1 MNKQDYISK
10 KDIMRMYDCESDK
23 ALRILKLMY
32 NIKYAFKVGK
42 QYYTTAEYNAKFFQ
56 LYKCKNVII

>member
-42 QYYTTAEYNAKFFQ
+42 QYYTTTEYNAKFFE
-56 LYKCKNVII
+56 LYKGKNVII

>member
-42 QYYTTAEYNAKFFQ
+42 QYYTTAEYNAKFF
-56 LYKCKNVII
+56 

>member
-1 MNKQDYISK
+1 
-10 KDIMRMYDCESDK
+10 MRMYDCESDK

-42 QYYTTAEYNAKFFQ
+42 QYYTTAEYNAKFFE
-56 LYKCKNVII
+56 LYKGKNVII

>member
-1 MNKQDYISK
+1 MTEENYLSK

-42 QYYTTAEYNAKFFQ
+42 
-56 LYKCKNVII
+56 

>member
-1 MNKQDYISK
+1 
-10 KDIMRMYDCESDK
+10 MYDCESDK

-42 QYYTTAEYNAKFFQ
+42 QYYTTAEYNKQFFE
-56 LYKCKNVII
+56 LYKGKSVIV

>member
-1 MNKQDYISK
+1 
-10 KDIMRMYDCESDK
+10 MYDCESDK

-42 QYYTTAEYNAKFFQ
+42 QYYTTTEYNAKFFE
-56 LYKCKNVII
+56 LYKGKNVII

>member
-1 MNKQDYISK
+1 MDKQDYISK

-42 QYYTTAEYNAKFFQ
+42 QYYTTAEYNKQFFE
-56 LYKCKNVII
+56 LYKGKSVIV